1 MVPPPVAAP
10 QYSYHLSVAG
20 TNYGP
25 YTTSQLQQYVQTGQ
39 VTRDSLLWREGMAAW
54 LGAGQIAEL
63 AHLFPDDWPVQPKG
77 RDTGDDQPPSDDQD
91 LSGESM

>member
-63 AHLFPDDWPVQPKG
+63 AHLFAPPPAAAPPVG
-77 RDTGDDQPPSDDQD
+77 TPPP
-91 LSGESM
+91 GAPMAPPPVN